1 MNRKN
6 FTLCQTQRIPGST
19 DYSIVSG
26 LCGFPPFRRL
36 TACLPSSYRQVLFS
50 ILVAISLALRQKCF
64 IRAEKQAHKP
74 CSCQEISIS
83 KAKTFFYLTR
93 SWWLGNVTLSLD
105 TCRLPSLGAP
115 GGDWPDSCSL
125 ESWGWIPWG
134 SVGRLITGAVMGA
147 RGANFSGSCQKNK
160 IKEKKSVLKTNKNTS
175 PRKEVW
181 LFSPQ
186 SNSTSFLT
194 FRELSSQDV

>member
-125 ESWGWIPWG
+125 ES
-134 SVGRLITGAVMGA
+134 
-147 RGANFSGSCQKNK
+147 
-160 IKEKKSVLKTNKNTS
+160 
-175 PRKEVW
+175 
-181 LFSPQ
+181 
-186 SNSTSFLT
+186 
-194 FRELSSQDV
+194 